1 MFRQTENNDF
11 GMATLWNHY
20 LHWLRFEVTII
31 RQIWMFHGGFAAAFH
46 PWLNGSKDL
55 MRYHRPKYVIM
66 HKTSK
71 GFLLRMGQVWAK
83 SRQASTRAN
92 SRRVPKLKRTKD
104 VLLIPK
110 VCRQKVQHS
119 EFESLKL
126 VCEKKIVKSPTSP
139 WSPPASGWSGWGTE
153 ICSSITACASAEA
166 KDLQVFRALRPIL
179 ASWFTMKKYEKC
191 YMGEQTTSLETNE
204 CLPPCSESIWK

>member
-1 MFRQTENNDF
+1 MVGLLQRFIPDWMDRRIWC
-11 GMATLWNHY
+11 ATT
-20 LHWLRFEVTII
+20 V
-31 RQIWMFHGGFAAAFH
+31 QI
-46 PWLNGSKDL
+46 
-55 MRYHRPKYVIM
+55 RPKYVIM

-71 GFLLRMGQVWAK
+71 GFLLSMGQVWAK

-126 VCEKKIVKSPTSP
+126 VCKKKHAKSSKSFHPWMLSVYLIPAQKVQQVHGRPLRQADQVEALKFAVPSQLALQLKPKTCRSLEPWDRSWFHDSP
-139 WSPPASGWSGWGTE
+139 WKNMKHATWEYKP
-153 ICSSITACASAEA
+153 
-166 KDLQVFRALRPIL
+166 QV
-179 ASWFTMKKYEKC
+179 
-191 YMGEQTTSLETNE
+191 
-204 CLPPCSESIWK
+204 

>member
-1 MFRQTENNDF
+1 MFHQPENHDF
-11 GMATLWNHY
+11 GMATLLNHY

-110 VCRQKVQHS
+110 VCRQK
-119 EFESLKL
+119 FNTLSLNHWSWC
-126 VCEKKIVKSPTSP
+126 VEKKHAKSSKVQQVHGRPLRQADQVEALKFAVPSQLALQLKPKTCRSLEPWDRSWFHDSP
-139 WSPPASGWSGWGTE
+139 WTNMKNATWEDKP
-153 ICSSITACASAEA
+153 
-166 KDLQVFRALRPIL
+166 QV
-179 ASWFTMKKYEKC
+179 
-191 YMGEQTTSLETNE
+191 
-204 CLPPCSESIWK
+204 